1 MGDMINVSPFIFSL
15 RPEFRAMKEGVYNM
29 VNVVLLVVFLGVG
42 YLIVRQNKVIR
53 KKIEEIFGDW

>member
-1 MGDMINVSPFIFSL
+1 MGDMINVPPLFFSL
-15 RPEFRAMKEGVYNM
+15 KEGVYNM
-29 VNVVLLVVFLGVG
+29 VNAVLLVVFLGVG